1 MTGYR
6 DILLYIKTKDQKK
19 TIGILERFK
28 EKQSRIESIS
38 FESDPQWEAVSSFY
52 EASKLKN

>member
-6 DILLYIKTKDQKK
+6 DILLYIQTEDQKK
-19 TIGILERFK
+19 AIGILERYK

-52 EASKLKN
+52 EASVLKN